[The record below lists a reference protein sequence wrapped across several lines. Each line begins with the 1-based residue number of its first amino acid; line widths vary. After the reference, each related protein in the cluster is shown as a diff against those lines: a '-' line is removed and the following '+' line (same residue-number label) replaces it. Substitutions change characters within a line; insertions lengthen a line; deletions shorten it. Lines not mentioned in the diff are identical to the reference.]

1 LVGIALIVFSTGGTR
16 TPFFFYYSFPVL
28 TASLRWGLKG
38 SISVALAGVALYGT
52 TRVSLAAEA
61 MAPPLAI
68 DTMLIRSLYL
78 MLLGWVFGWV
88 SEFEKKQNQRLLTFS
103 KTAAEA
109 AASEERRRLTTELH
123 DGILQTLATLNLRL
137 EGIRKH
143 LSGKQTELVREI
155 QGMEDY
161 VRDSMKEIR
170 QFLAGNWTTNAF
182 VPGTLCERLIEDMRV
197 LRDRFG
203 CRAIVES
210 DPEDFELP
218 EDVEK
223 EIYYVLREGI
233 KNIIK
238 HSHASTAE
246 IHLRKNDAQLFG
258 SLTDDGVG
266 FDRSASKGDSGF
278 GLNGMQDRIKKRG
291 GELAIESSPGLGT
304 KISFAIPL
312 AE

>member
-1 LVGIALIVFSTGGTR
+1 
-16 TPFFFYYSFPVL
+16 
-28 TASLRWGLKG
+28 
-38 SISVALAGVALYGT
+38 
-52 TRVSLAAEA
+52 
-61 MAPPLAI
+61 
-68 DTMLIRSLYL
+68 
-78 MLLGWVFGWV
+78 
-88 SEFEKKQNQRLLTFS
+88 
-103 KTAAEA
+103 
-109 AASEERRRLTTELH
+109 
-123 DGILQTLATLNLRL
+123 
-137 EGIRKH
+137 
-143 LSGKQTELVREI
+143 
-155 QGMEDY
+155 MEDY

-304 KISFAIPL
+304 KISFAVPL